1 MEEKMP
7 RGIIIFGS
15 AGAGKTTLGKMVA
28 QQLHYPYFDI
38 DDYIWRNDTD
48 IPFTVM
54 YSKEEKTSRLMKAV
68 SKHEH
73 FVMAGSMDSFH
84 APFDPLFDLA
94 VHITV
99 SPEVRALRLQK
110 REYAIFGDRILENGD
125 MYEAHRRFLDCASRY
140 ESDGSPCLKT
150 HLEWAAALP
159 CKVLY
164 LNGEDELN
172 ENVKRI
178 VEAYG
183 GSGSSR

>member
-1 MEEKMP
+1 MP

-38 DDYIWRNDTD
+38 DDYIWRNDID

-54 YSKEEKTSRLMKAV
+54 YFKKKKASRLMKAI

-84 APFDPLFDLA
+84 ASFDPLFDLA

-110 REYAIFGDRILENGD
+110 KN
-125 MYEAHRRFLDCASRY
+125 MRFLETEFWRTEICM
-140 ESDGSPCLKT
+140 
-150 HLEWAAALP
+150 
-159 CKVLY
+159 
-164 LNGEDELN
+164 
-172 ENVKRI
+172 KRI
-178 VEAYG
+178 
-183 GSGSSR
+183 GSSLTVRLVMKATVRRV